1 LKILGIVAPL
11 TLEARSLTSQPIRAG
26 GLVQLPGGTLVKVAG
41 IGAEKALAAAEL
53 LVAEGATALLS
64 WGSGGGLQPNLSPGN
79 LILPKTIIDLQERI
93 LIADEAWHNRLY
105 QSLGSH
111 LPIHAEPL
119 AQSPTVLTTPV
130 EKLDFFKQN
139 AAIAV
144 DTESGSV
151 AEVASKANLPFM
163 AIRAIVDTSDMTIPL
178 SGLTAIDE
186 YGGLRPM
193 HLLGSLLRRP
203 ADLLLLNQLRRNF
216 TAARTTLSTVAQLL
230 GDDFLA
236 F

>member
-1 LKILGIVAPL
+1 MKILGIVAPL
-11 TLEARSLTSQPIRAG
+11 TSEARSLTSQPIRAG
-26 GLVQLPGGTLVKVAG
+26 GPVQLPGGTLLKIAG
-41 IGAEKALAAAEL
+41 IGAEKALAAAEF

-64 WGSGGGLQPNLSPGN
+64 WGSGGGLRPNLSPGN
-79 LILPKTIIDLQERI
+79 LILPKTIIDLQERG

-105 QSLGSH
+105 RRLSSH
-111 LPIHAEPL
+111 LPIHVEPL

-144 DTESGSV
+144 DMESGSV

-216 TAARTTLSTVAQLL
+216 TAARTTLSTVARLAGNDL
-230 GDDFLA
+230 LA

>member
-1 LKILGIVAPL
+1 MKILGIVAPL
-11 TLEARSLTSQPIRAG
+11 TSEARSLTSQPIRAG
-26 GLVQLPGGTLVKVAG
+26 GLVQLPGVTLLKVAG

-93 LIADEAWHNRLY
+93 LRADEAWHNRLY
-105 QSLGSH
+105 QSLSSH
-111 LPIHAEPL
+111 LPIHTEPL

-130 EKLDFFKQN
+130 EKLDFFKQT

-144 DTESGSV
+144 DMESGSV

-216 TAARTTLSTVAQLL
+216 TAARTTLSTVAQLA
-230 GDDFLA
+230 GNNFLA

>member
-1 LKILGIVAPL
+1 MKILGIVAPL
-11 TLEARSLTSQPIRAG
+11 TSEARSLTSQPIRAG
-26 GLVQLPGGTLVKVAG
+26 GLVQLPGVTLLKVAG

-93 LIADEAWHNRLY
+93 LRADEAWHNRLY
-105 QSLGSH
+105 QSLSSH
-111 LPIHAEPL
+111 LPIHTEPL

-130 EKLDFFKQN
+130 EKLDFFKQT

-144 DTESGSV
+144 DMESGSV

-203 ADLLLLNQLRRNF
+203 ADLLLLNQLRSNF
-216 TAARTTLSTVAQLL
+216 TAARTTLSTVAQLV
-230 GDDFLA
+230 GDNFLA

>member
-1 LKILGIVAPL
+1 MKILGIVAPL
-11 TLEARSLTSQPIRAG
+11 TSEARSLTSQPNRAG
-26 GLVQLPGGTLVKVAG
+26 GPVQLPGGTLLKVAG
-41 IGAEKALAAAEL
+41 IGADRALAAAEF
-53 LVAEGATALLS
+53 LVAEGVTALLS
-64 WGSGGGLQPNLSPGN
+64 WGSGGGLRPNLSPGN
-79 LILPKTIIDLQERI
+79 LILPKTIIDLQEHI
-93 LIADEAWHNRLY
+93 LIAEEAWHNRLY
-105 QSLGSH
+105 RRLSSH
-111 LPIHAEPL
+111 LPIRVEPL

-130 EKLDFFKQN
+130 EKLDFFKKN

-144 DTESGSV
+144 DMESGSV

-163 AIRAIVDTSDMTIPL
+163 AIRAIVDTSDMTIPR
-178 SGLTAIDE
+178 SVLTAIDE

-230 GDDFLA
+230 GDDFLLQ
-236 F
+236 